1 MNPRN
6 LECQDRGWAC
16 LLGCTLSVYR
26 KVLKETEKTKAGRE
40 ARRDMLNCHRGGR
53 GRGMKK
59 KYVILRESCS

>member
-1 MNPRN
+1 
-6 LECQDRGWAC
+6 
-16 LLGCTLSVYR
+16 VYR